1 MRRFFERPSKYFFP
15 DLMEILVS
23 WLLTLAAL
31 AAAAAYLYLTRR
43 RGVWEGRGVPSVQ
56 PPDLLFGNN
65 GPVVRGEVHIS
76 QFHLEWYRKAAGK
89 K

>member
-1 MRRFFERPSKYFFP
+1 M
-15 DLMEILVS
+15 MEILVY

-43 RGVWEGRGVPSVQ
+43 RGVWEGRDVPSVQ